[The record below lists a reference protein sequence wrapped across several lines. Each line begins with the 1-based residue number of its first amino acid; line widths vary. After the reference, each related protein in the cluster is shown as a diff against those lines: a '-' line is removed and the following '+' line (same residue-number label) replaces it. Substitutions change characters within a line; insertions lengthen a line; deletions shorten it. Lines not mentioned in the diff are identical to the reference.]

1 MPYSD
6 RFQTVH
12 PFPGKEKQ
20 ALWTKMPFTF
30 FTRSPSGCEKAPST
44 RDRQRLRRRTNHA
57 PTTKSRAAKPLPFW
71 LEWLNFAPELGF
83 HVESLNCCY
92 DRLHGKMEEYVHLP
106 DRHLLNPKPPRR
118 QRCVKGASANSQE
131 PKSPPAQQLADK
143 VDKGSV
149 KSGNGNSMH
158 SPEGSQ
164 QGAKPTKLPMPRT
177 FADAGKFSPK
187 EKQPVVEHSKQ
198 AIAQR
203 IRPSKSYQVLNR
215 GSPKST
221 GKDREQIERNDKERF
236 AKDTPSST
244 PSKEKQKVSYE
255 AYRKI
260 VSLASSSRQEIAK
273 HKLKYTGGSPKSAI
287 PSLRGASS
295 SPKAEAG
302 GSPRNPG
309 QTSHRGTT
317 KGQALGISASDSSS
331 QKYQERND
339 TATDSSAQ
347 SYPSVSPVSQPGSSI
362 TDWEDRFVVNMPTA
376 KDPSPPGLPE
386 HQIRKFQQSIE
397 SVHEAGGGM
406 LDPDT
411 LPSPRTTSPE
421 NNANNRQREQKV
433 GTLDGQESLRAPSE
447 SEEQPPGSSNRGGYY
462 CPEEVGKQRF
472 STIWEDASGKPER
485 VPPRLNP
492 DGSFLGCKEI
502 NGPHDKNPDEILLFS
517 TTEERPRVVDVPAP
531 RFRTPREGKHAA
543 ARHGM
548 TALEET
554 NVQEEWKSISQ
565 NLKHAQCW
573 KPSPNTRCRD
583 TKCQPP
589 CLPRPQG
596 KVNLPQHTNAAKDD
610 NHGPKKHNTKPDDV
624 LIITP
629 TITRSMVTMAD
640 MRAHAPRQ
648 AGAQGPA
655 SRTAGEIIPGA
666 RAKPPMSSS
675 PSGLRRATQNSWDI
689 SNASSAAFSKPD
701 YPRNGRFAKNRPDRG
716 VPGAEGPNTLSGYI
730 RIPALVKSFRSST
743 ENLAQ
748 SMSIAKPLQS
758 PTSSTASSDKENAP
772 LRSVSDTIQLS
783 KSPTNGVSSSIDTT
797 VSQRDLRDVLP
808 SSRIMEV
815 AELDGHQVEKSRDAV
830 PLQPKPTTDLPSK
843 ISKTTT
849 TTTNN
854 HQAAATSVTMGL
866 LVDILALSAAEVQ
879 TLYNRIMAN
888 RHSKTT
894 LAKIGANSMLY
905 MVAHCLRIIKDL
917 LTAVSIW
924 NTTGRWPRP
933 SKKDLAG
940 SVTEIVQAVAYTLV
954 LAFIMVIVGR
964 TAGYIVL
971 IGSWV
976 VWFARPFAWVIG
988 AMGRAL
994 LG

>member
-1 MPYSD
+1 
-6 RFQTVH
+6 
-12 PFPGKEKQ
+12 
-20 ALWTKMPFTF
+20 MPFFTF
-30 FTRSPSGCEKAPST
+30 LARSSSGCEDSPPSL
-44 RDRQRLRRRTNHA
+44 RHSQRLRRRTTSA
-57 PTTKSRAAKPLPFW
+57 PTSKTRASKPLPTW
-71 LEWLNFAPELGF
+71 LEWLNIARELGF
-83 HVESLNCCY
+83 DVESLNRRF
-92 DRLHGKMEEYVHLP
+92 DRLHGNMEDSVHLP
-106 DRHLLNPKPPRR
+106 DSHLLNPKPPRR
-118 QRCVKGASANSQE
+118 QRRVEAVRTYSRE
-131 PKSPPAQQLADK
+131 HTSPPSQQPTNEANRRTVTPGTSSL
-143 VDKGSV
+143 
-149 KSGNGNSMH
+149 MH
-158 SPEGSQ
+158 SPEGSP

-177 FADAGKFSPK
+177 FADRGKISPK
-187 EKQPVVEHSKQ
+187 EKQTVVEHSKQ
-198 AIAQR
+198 AIAR
-203 IRPSKSYQVLNR
+203 HIKPSKSSQVLGR
-215 GSPKST
+215 DSPKSAE
-221 GKDREQIERNDKERF
+221 KDGEQVERKDKGRF
-236 AKDTPSST
+236 AKDTPGPT
-244 PSKEKQKVSYE
+244 PSKEKQKVPYE

-287 PSLRGASS
+287 PSLRGANS
-295 SPKAEAG
+295 SPKAETRP
-302 GSPRNPG
+302 SVDSLRNSG
-309 QTSHRGTT
+309 RTSNRRAT
-317 KGQALGISASDSSS
+317 KDRQLSINTSDSSP

-347 SYPSVSPVSQPGSSI
+347 SYPSVSPVSQPESSI
-362 TDWEDRFVVNMPTA
+362 TDWEDRFVVNMPSA
-376 KDPSPPGLPE
+376 KDPNPPGLTD

-421 NNANNRQREQKV
+421 NNTSHRQREQKI

-462 CPEEVGKQRF
+462 CPEEVGKQRC
-472 STIWEDASGKPER
+472 STIWEDASGKLER
-485 VPPRLNP
+485 TAPRLNP

-531 RFRTPREGKHAA
+531 RFRKRAA
-543 ARHGM
+543 AHHG
-548 TALEET
+548 TTGLEET
-554 NVQEEWKSISQ
+554 NVQEEWRSISQ

-573 KPSPNTRCRD
+573 KSSPKTMCRD
-583 TKCQPP
+583 AKCQPP
-589 CLPRPQG
+589 TLPRLQG
-596 KVNLPQHTNAAKDD
+596 KGNSPPSTNPAKD
-610 NHGPKKHNTKPDDV
+610 NNQGPRRHTTNPDDV

-640 MRAHAPRQ
+640 VRAHAPRQ
-648 AGAQGPA
+648 PGAQGPA

-666 RAKPPMSSS
+666 RANHQMSSS

-689 SNASSAAFSKPD
+689 SNASSAAFSKSA
-701 YPRNGRFAKNRPDRG
+701 YPRNGRFAKNRPDQG
-716 VPGAEGPNTLSGYI
+716 APGAEGPHTLSGYI

-748 SMSIAKPLQS
+748 SMSMAKTLQS

-772 LRSVSDTIQLS
+772 LRSVSDTSQLS
-783 KSPTNGVSSSIDTT
+783 KSPTKGVLSSMDTG
-797 VSQRDLRDVLP
+797 VSQRNFRDVLP

-815 AELDGHQVEKSRDAV
+815 AELDGHQVERTKDAI
-830 PLQPKPTTDLPSK
+830 PFQPKPTTDSPSK

-849 TTTNN
+849 TNN
-854 HQAAATSVTMGL
+854 HKATANSSTMSL
-866 LVDILALSAAEVQ
+866 LVDILALSTAQVQ
-879 TLYNRIMAN
+879 TLYNQVMAN

-905 MVAHCLRIIKDL
+905 MVAHCLRVIRDL

-933 SKKDLAG
+933 NKKDLAG
-940 SVTEIVQAVAYTLV
+940 SVTEIVQAVAYALV

-964 TAGYIVL
+964 TAGVAFFFL
-971 IGSWV
+971 T
-976 VWFARPFAWVIG
+976 
-988 AMGRAL
+988 L
-994 LG
+994 LLLLRWSLQKCASGIMYLLTFYS

>member
-1 MPYSD
+1 MD
-6 RFQTVH
+6 KI
-12 PFPGKEKQ
+12 PF
-20 ALWTKMPFTF
+20 FTF
-30 FTRSPSGCEKAPST
+30 LTRSQSGRENSPST
-44 RDRQRLRRRTNHA
+44 RHRQRFRRRTKYV
-57 PTTKSRAAKPLPFW
+57 PTNKTRAAKPLPSW

-83 HVESLNCCY
+83 HVESLNRCC
-92 DRLHGKMEEYVHLP
+92 DRLHGRMEEYVHLP
-106 DRHLLNPKPPRR
+106 ERHLLNPKPPRR
-118 QRCVKGASANSQE
+118 QRCVEGASVNSRE

-143 VDKGSV
+143 ADKGSV
-149 KSGNGNSMH
+149 KPGNGSPMH

-164 QGAKPTKLPMPRT
+164 QGAKPTKLPMPRS

-187 EKQPVVEHSKQ
+187 EKHAVVEHSKQ
-198 AIAQR
+198 AMAR
-203 IRPSKSYQVLNR
+203 HIRPSKSSQVLGR

-221 GKDREQIERNDKERF
+221 GKDGEQAERKDNERF
-236 AKDTPSST
+236 TKDTPSPT

-287 PSLRGASS
+287 PSLRGANS
-295 SPKAEAG
+295 SPKAESG
-302 GSPRNPG
+302 PSGSSPRNSG
-309 QTSHRGTT
+309 RTSHRGTI
-317 KGQALGISASDSSS
+317 KGQALDINASDSSS

-347 SYPSVSPVSQPGSSI
+347 SYPSVSPVSQPGSPI
-362 TDWEDRFVVNMPTA
+362 TDWEDRFVVNMPSA
-376 KDPSPPGLPE
+376 KEPNPPGLSE

-421 NNANNRQREQKV
+421 DNANHRQREQKV
-433 GTLDGQESLRAPSE
+433 GTLDGQESLRASSE
-447 SEEQPPGSSNRGGYY
+447 PEEQPPGPSNSGGYY

-485 VPPRLNP
+485 TSPRHNP

-517 TTEERPRVVDVPAP
+517 TTEERPRVVDVPPP
-531 RFRTPREGKHAA
+531 RFRNPRDGKRAA
-543 ARHGM
+543 ARHGT

-573 KPSPNTRCRD
+573 KSSPNTRCRD

-596 KVNLPQHTNAAKDD
+596 KANLPQRTNAVKDD
-610 NHGPKKHNTKPDDV
+610 NHGFKGHGTKPDDV

-640 MRAHAPRQ
+640 VRAHAPRQ
-648 AGAQGPA
+648 PGAQGPA

-666 RAKPPMSSS
+666 RAKHQMSSS

-689 SNASSAAFSKPD
+689 SNASSAGFSKSNH
-701 YPRNGRFAKNRPDRG
+701 PRNARFAKNRPDRG
-716 VPGAEGPNTLSGYI
+716 APGVEGPNTLSGYI

-772 LRSVSDTIQLS
+772 LRSVSDTCQLS
-783 KSPTNGVSSSIDTT
+783 KSPTNGIHSSIDTT
-797 VSQRDLRDVLP
+797 VSQRDFRDVLP

-815 AELDGHQVEKSRDAV
+815 AELDGHQVEKSRDAT
-830 PLQPKPTTDLPSK
+830 PLQPKPTTDSPSK
-843 ISKTTT
+843 ISKP
-849 TTTNN
+849 TTNN
-854 HQAAATSVTMGL
+854 HQAAANSATMGL
-866 LVDILALSAAEVQ
+866 LVDILALSAAQVQ
-879 TLYNRIMAN
+879 TLYNQVMAN

-905 MVAHCLRIIKDL
+905 MVAHCLRVIKDL

-933 SKKDLAG
+933 SKKDLAI
-940 SVTEIVQAVAYTLV
+940 SVTEFVQALAYTIV
-954 LAFIMVIVGR
+954 LAFVMVIVGR
-964 TAGYIVL
+964 MSGYIVL

-976 VWFARPFAWVIG
+976 VWFAKPFAWLIG

-994 LG
+994 LE